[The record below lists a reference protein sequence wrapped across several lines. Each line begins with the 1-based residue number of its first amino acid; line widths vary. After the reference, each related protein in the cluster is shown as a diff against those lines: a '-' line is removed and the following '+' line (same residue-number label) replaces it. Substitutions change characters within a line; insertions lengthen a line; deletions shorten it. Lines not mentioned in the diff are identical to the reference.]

1 MLKVILNRYLLFG
14 LLLNL
19 VLILSLNIDYIYIYI
34 FNIFSLLI
42 YYFVLNSQLSKPSTY
57 YQSKNLIFNVSLYS
71 IIFVI
76 LFNVISYFYNQNFFV
91 FSEADAV
98 SYHLYAL
105 DMSKD
110 SLQAGIARYFFYG
123 NAFDDLGAVLFIT
136 ILYKIVASNLFV
148 NLIYLFSGVLAS
160 FYMFRIGRK
169 FMSHKYAFIAAFAYS
184 VSSFVLWFHASG
196 LKESILIFF
205 VILTYDQ
212 YYEFIAK
219 KKIINIVLLSSSL
232 ILLLLFRPAISF
244 LILMSMFF
252 SFFVYKRKSLGLILL
267 IPLSSIFIFF
277 TYSYVELLFQNFVG
291 NDLNSLLE
299 RKESEGMI
307 IISLPMT
314 IATNILASL
323 IGPIPTIIPNSLKTI
338 LSFYSIGLILKVLF
352 SIVSWI
358 GVYFAFKRRFFKLY
372 PLIFFLIF
380 EAISLSFILEGLELR
395 KSLPHFFIFYLIAF
409 WFLDYLNKEDS
420 FLLVTKKKVVKL
432 AKFSFFISFILMIIW
447 NLRTL

>member
-34 FNIFSLLI
+34 FNIFSILI

-98 SYHLYAL
+98 TYHLSAL

-123 NAFDDLGAVLFIT
+123 NTFDDLGAVLFIT
-136 ILYKIVASNLFV
+136 ILYKIMASNLFV

-205 VILTYDQ
+205 IILSYDQ

-232 ILLLLFRPAISF
+232 ILITLFRPAISI
-244 LILMSMFF
+244 LILISIFF
-252 SFFVYKRKSLGLILL
+252 SYFVSKKKSLGLIVLL
-267 IPLSSIFIFF
+267 FIFIIF
-277 TYSYVELLFQNFVG
+277 TYSYVQILLLKFIGQ
-291 NDLNSLLE
+291 DLNSLLE
-299 RKESEGMI
+299 RKEFEGMI
-307 IISLPMT
+307 IISLPFT
-314 IATNILASL
+314 IVTNILASL
-323 IGPIPTIIPNSLKTI
+323 IGPFPTIIPNSSKVI
-338 LSFYSIGLILKVLF
+338 LSFYSVGLILKVLF
-352 SIVSWI
+352 STVFWI

-380 EAISLSFILEGLELR
+380 EAFSLTFILEGLELR
-395 KSLPHFFIFYLIAF
+395 KSLPHFFIFYLVAF

-432 AKFSFFISFILMIIW
+432 AKFSFFISFILIIIW